1 MNFFRFIADFL
12 HLFSFI
18 LLILKVRQSKNVLGK
33 YINLIYRNFIQDTR
47 NIFSCIFDEIL
58 GFIFVFC
65 FNVQFNNENIVYL
78 FNHVYNLSLEI

>member
-33 YINLIYRNFIQDTR
+33 YIYFNIQEFHTR
-47 NIFSCIFDEIL
+47 HKKYI
-58 GFIFVFC
+58 
-65 FNVQFNNENIVYL
+65 
-78 FNHVYNLSLEI
+78 